1 MPALKSSQFDNK
13 VMLQQTFELRLNI
26 HFQIVNS
33 NVLRY
38 FDVPIMSRG
47 KITRCLPEL
56 LPWRQH
62 TDADLYRA
70 FRATE
75 AALFMSPAS
84 LPAAPQEI
92 PRRVQE
98 CSRAT

>member
-38 FDVPIMSRG
+38 FDVPIM
-47 KITRCLPEL
+47 
-56 LPWRQH
+56 
-62 TDADLYRA
+62 
-70 FRATE
+70 
-75 AALFMSPAS
+75 
-84 LPAAPQEI
+84 
-92 PRRVQE
+92 
-98 CSRAT
+98 